1 MNDLLKY
8 LTENRAK
15 KANSRTI
22 NKFKTY
28 LEGCTKNGVSIDQ
41 IKEEFNEGLTVEM
54 FEAQVNDWFE

>member
-8 LTENRAK
+8 LTENRVK

-22 NKFKTY
+22 NKFKAY
-28 LEGCTKNGVSIDQ
+28 LEGCIENGVSIDQ